1 MTTISIL
8 TTLISAAFAPAS
20 EDGYYHST
28 RAELPIESKSKIEI
42 PRGGERALS
51 VKVTYPTAKGNY
63 PIIVFSH
70 GMYGSE
76 DGNTPLVETWAK
88 AGYVV
93 FQPTHADSLRYAT
106 AEVRRAALQGSL
118 NNAQNWRER
127 PGEISLVLDK
137 LDWFE
142 QQVPALK
149 GKLNKKVI
157 GMAGHSFGAWTTQM
171 VAGMTLGRGGMTIN
185 LGDKR
190 PKAFI
195 AFSPSGLGGGIT
207 ESSFQTMRSPFL
219 YITGDND
226 KGNFQNDPKVH
237 RREAFDL
244 APKGDRTLV
253 WIKDVYHNFGGIN
266 GRELPRMAAN
276 RLSGPGNPTHV
287 KIAVN
292 SSLAYWDA
300 QLKNLPEARAFW
312 KRPLVGV
319 DGVKVETK

>member
-1 MTTISIL
+1 MNTYSIL
-8 TTLISAAFAPAS
+8 AALVSSTFAPSA
-20 EDGYYHST
+20 EDGFYHPKS
-28 RAELPIESKSKIEI
+28 AELPIASKSKIEI
-42 PRGGERALS
+42 PREGQGGLS
-51 VKVTYPTAKGNY
+51 VKVTYPTVKGSY
-63 PIIVFSH
+63 PVIVFSH

-76 DGNTPLVETWAK
+76 DGNTPLIETWAK
-88 AGYVV
+88 AGYVI
-93 FQPTHADSLRYAT
+93 FQPTHADSLRYAS

-118 NNAQNWRER
+118 NNSQNWRER
-127 PGEISLVLDK
+127 PGEITLLLDK

-142 QQVPALK
+142 QQVPDLK
-149 GKLNKKVI
+149 GKLNKKVV

-171 VAGMTLGRGGMTIN
+171 VAGMTLGRGGMSLN

-207 ESSFQTMRSPFL
+207 EASFQTMRSPFL

-276 RLSGPGNPTHV
+276 RLSGPANPTHV

-300 QLKNLPEARAFW
+300 QLKNLPEAKAFW
-312 KRPLVGV
+312 KKPLTGV
-319 DGVKVETK
+319 EGVKVETR

>member
-1 MTTISIL
+1 MNTYSIL
-8 TTLISAAFAPAS
+8 AALVSSTFAPSA
-20 EDGYYHST
+20 EDGFYHPQS
-28 RAELPIESKSKIEI
+28 AELPIASKSKVEI
-42 PRGGERALS
+42 PRDGQRGLS
-51 VKVTYPTAKGNY
+51 VKVTYPTAKGKY
-63 PIIVFSH
+63 PVIVFSH

-88 AGYVV
+88 AGYVI
-93 FQPTHADSLRYAT
+93 FQPTHADSLRYAS

-127 PGEISLVLDK
+127 PGEITLILDK

-142 QQVPALK
+142 KELPDLK
-149 GKLNKKVI
+149 GKLNKEVI

-207 ESSFQTMRSPFL
+207 EASFQTMRSPFL

-226 KGNFQNDPKVH
+226 KGNFQNDPKIH

-253 WIKDVYHNFGGIN
+253 WIKDVYHNFGGLN
-266 GRELPRMAAN
+266 GREIPALAGT
-276 RLSGPGNPTHV
+276 RLSGPSNPAHL

-300 QLKNLPEARAFW
+300 QLKNLPEAKAFW
-312 KRPLVGV
+312 KKPLAGV
-319 DGVKVETK
+319 DGVKVETR